1 MAFELLGRVAY
12 RFIGISVGL
21 GMGGLLIYKS
31 AAEVF
36 PRQTCKAI
44 TGLKTDDEPIAYVE
58 VPERC
63 KTQFDEVAKKFGY
76 ENTDKITL
84 FINQGAYPISAG
96 SPSFPNGAVVGLPKW
111 FLFENGQD
119 IEKSGIRFKERDIKW
134 DSELG
139 VMIKEC
145 LIPTE
150 DMIAFTIGHELARIQ
165 RIEYLAVNA
174 VLSPT
179 WLYLTFRIANA
190 TPRYFKLRTVL
201 DVILKLLLCRM
212 SYLCYKLTNGYLYHN
227 VVHSADEMAA
237 NSDPR
242 MLQGGVD
249 FLSKRIQLNLI
260 LRRLH
265 GREGKDYY
273 TKEGNEIESYLY
285 PLLTDRLDKLK
296 ALQDKN
302 TGIVRIQVD
311 VHVHVHVHVRIK
323 GWL

>member
-1 MAFELLGRVAY
+1 MKFVFSNVMAFELLGRVAH

-44 TGLKTDDEPIAYVE
+44 TGLRTDEEPKTHVK
-58 VPERC
+58 VPELC
-63 KTQFDEVAKKFGY
+63 KSQFNVVAKTFGY
-76 ENTDKITL
+76 ENVEDIVL

-96 SPSFPNGAVVGLPKW
+96 SPSLPNGAVVGLPKW
-111 FLFENGQD
+111 FLFESEQD
-119 IEKSGIRFKERDIKW
+119 IEKSGISFKGRDIKW

-145 LIPTE
+145 LTPTD
-150 DMIAFTIGHELARIQ
+150 DMIAFAIGHELARIQ
-165 RIEYLAVNA
+165 RTDYLAINA
-174 VLSPT
+174 VLAPT
-179 WLYLTFRIANA
+179 WLYFTFRIANA
-190 TPRYFKLRTVL
+190 TPRFFKLRTVL
-201 DVILKLLLCRM
+201 DIILKLLLCRM
-212 SYLCYKLTNGYLYHN
+212 SYLCYKLVNGYLYHN
-227 VVHSADEMAA
+227 VVYNADEAA
-237 NSDPR
+237 AKCDPR
-242 MLQGGVD
+242 MLIGGVD

-285 PLLTDRLDKLK
+285 PLLTDRLEKLK
-296 ALQDKN
+296 ALQGQN
-302 TGIVRIQVD
+302 TGMNNY
-311 VHVHVHVHVRIK
+311 
-323 GWL
+323 